1 MEGTD
6 GSNTTGLGESAGPA
20 DGGGLQVGAAKV
32 GGTVGANDV
41 TVEHIYEALCVVAQ
55 DDWAEQSVADAN
67 RILDLLDCR
76 SHGGKTH
83 VAWTDLRADIA
94 AILVDF
100 ASSSACDPGTAHHAR
115 VRDLALMLADDE
127 AAN

>member
-20 DGGGLQVGAAKV
+20 DGGGLQVGATKV

-55 DDWAEQSVADAN
+55 DDWADYSVADAN
-67 RILDLLDCR
+67 RILDLLDRR
-76 SHGGKTH
+76 SQSGARH
-83 VAWTDLRADIA
+83 VVWTDLRADIV

-100 ASSSACDPGTAHHAR
+100 ASSSACDPGAAHHAR
-115 VRDLALMLADDE
+115 LRDLALMLDKE
-127 AAN
+127 AAH